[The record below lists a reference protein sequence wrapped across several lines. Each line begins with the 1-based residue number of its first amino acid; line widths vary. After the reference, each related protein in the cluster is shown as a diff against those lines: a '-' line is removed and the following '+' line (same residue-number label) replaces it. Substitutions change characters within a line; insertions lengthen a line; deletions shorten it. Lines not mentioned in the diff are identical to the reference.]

1 MEVNNRFHKCRLC
14 LKIGDFCSIFEKDD
28 SIKLSEMVMSFTN
41 VKIYEGD
48 GLTDRVCT
56 SCIENLSTA
65 YLFKLQCERIDG
77 LLRKFPDIQ
86 IDKPDDRQNYNDFY
100 NQEFHM
106 HTEYIKEE
114 SDDNLV
120 KAAHGQRDRAPLSP
134 CFEVSDETDSDVDS
148 IKCVYCN
155 QSYSNY
161 GAHTCHVTCTIEHND
176 LQRSSSNETLVA
188 TDVTPTKASKPL
200 SPIPNIPEYVNVSC
214 VLCDQMYV
222 QYDNYVTHLNKCTA
236 NVKLHHFVCPVCH
249 EMFTDKF
256 SYLEHLKVLHFS
268 ANDETWR
275 TCHDETLR
283 KGYDETWRTC
293 NDETLRKGCD
303 ETWRTCN
310 DESLRKDH
318 NETFRTSHDETFRS
332 SNDDSLRTPHDE
344 TFSDA
349 GTDCVDFAPIIV
361 KTRKPKAVRR
371 QIGWS
376 IEDIYQ
382 EIECQKVEQKP
393 TATSSPLKNFFSKL
407 GNESPSRQSS
417 PKKVS
422 FRKFIENGKAKTSV
436 YLPFKKYIE
445 NYKLRK
451 KANNYSPINAK
462 AQVTSRIQA
471 TFPEEI
477 SDSDYAS
484 PSGTSE
490 DSWKMKQN
498 LICACDK
505 KVFMLSEH
513 IHDRDRLVAM
523 VNELGGVVAENTK
536 MEMLATHF
544 VSVLPT
550 DTFSG
555 MMVCALATGKWLLH
569 ISFIYDSF
577 RCKKFLQ
584 ENMYEWVRHPKIVE
598 IDNTSVEVAKAA
610 VFWHVELHKDRSK
623 YPFEG
628 KQIVLIM
635 KKKYRQYYQM
645 IFKTLKAKPVTYDPR
660 TPGSCCSADYC
671 FVDMKIIE
679 RVKLRFFFHHKVPVF
694 PYQYIL
700 VYLLKRG
707 RVDDEQK
714 YLLQDC
720 TQINDKDFFLN
731 NTY

>member
-1 MEVNNRFHKCRLC
+1 MKEIHE
-14 LKIGDFCSIFEKDD
+14 D
-28 SIKLSEMVMSFTN
+28 
-41 VKIYEGD
+41 D
-48 GLTDRVCT
+48 GLSDRVCT

-65 YLFKLQCERIDG
+65 YLFKLQCERIDN
-77 LLRKFPDIQ
+77 LMRKFPDIQ
-86 IDKPDDRQNYNDFY
+86 IDKPDDKRDYNDLY

-114 SDDNLV
+114 NDDNLV
-120 KAAHGQRDRAPLSP
+120 KSAQVERDRAQLSP
-134 CFEVSDETDSDVDS
+134 CFETSDETDSDIDS

-155 QSYSNY
+155 ESYSNY
-161 GAHTCHVTCTIEHND
+161 GAHTCHVTCTIEHNQ

-188 TDVTPTKASKPL
+188 TDFTPTKISKPL
-200 SPIPNIPEYVNVSC
+200 SPIPDIPEYVNVSC
-214 VLCDQMYV
+214 VLCDQMFD
-222 QYDNYVTHLNKCTA
+222 QFDHYVTHLNKCTT

-249 EMFTDKF
+249 EMFTDKG
-256 SYLEHLKVLHFS
+256 SYLEHLKLLHFK
-268 ANDETWR
+268 T
-275 TCHDETLR
+275 
-283 KGYDETWRTC
+283 
-293 NDETLRKGCD
+293 
-303 ETWRTCN
+303 
-310 DESLRKDH
+310 H
-318 NETFRTSHDETFRS
+318 NET
-332 SNDDSLRTPHDE
+332 L
-344 TFSDA
+344 SDT
-349 GTDCVDFAPIIV
+349 GTDCVDFAPMIV
-361 KTRKPKAVRR
+361 KTSKPKAVRR

-382 EIECQKVEQKP
+382 EIECQKIEQKP

-407 GNESPSRQSS
+407 GNESSSRQST

-436 YLPFKKYIE
+436 YLPFKKYIQ
-445 NYKLRK
+445 NYKLKK
-451 KANNYSPINAK
+451 KANNYSPINTK

-471 TFPEEI
+471 IFPEEI
-477 SDSDYAS
+477 SDSDYNS
-484 PSGTSE
+484 PSGASE

-513 IHDRDRLVAM
+513 IHDRDRIVAM
-523 VNELGGVVAENTK
+523 INELGGVVAENTK

-544 VSVLPT
+544 VSVLPS

-569 ISFIYDSF
+569 ISFVYDSF

-584 ENMYEWVRHPKIVE
+584 TN
-598 IDNTSVEVAKAA
+598 N
-610 VFWHVELHKDRSK
+610 
-623 YPFEG
+623 
-628 KQIVLIM
+628 
-635 KKKYRQYYQM
+635 
-645 IFKTLKAKPVTYDPR
+645 R

-679 RVKLRFFFHHKVPVF
+679 RVKLRFFFHHNVPVF

-707 RVDDEQK
+707 RVDDEHK

-720 TQINDKDFFLN
+720 TKVNDKNFFLN

>member
-28 SIKLSEMVMSFTN
+28 TTKLSEMVMSFAN
-41 VKIYEGD
+41 VQIHEND
-48 GLTDRVCT
+48 GLSDRVCT

-65 YLFKLQCERIDG
+65 YLFKLQCERIDS

-86 IDKPDDRQNYNDFY
+86 IDKPDVNQDYNDLY

-114 SDDNLV
+114 NDDNLV
-120 KAAHGQRDRAPLSP
+120 KAGQVERVAAPLSP
-134 CFEVSDETDSDVDS
+134 CFETSDETDSDIDS

-161 GAHTCHVTCTIEHND
+161 GAHTCHVTCTIEHNE

-188 TDVTPTKASKPL
+188 TDYTPTKASKPL
-200 SPIPNIPEYVNVSC
+200 SPIPDIPEYVSVSC
-214 VLCDQMYV
+214 VLCDQMYDR
-222 QYDNYVTHLNKCTA
+222 YDDYVTHLNKCTT

-256 SYLEHLKVLHFS
+256 SYLEHLKILHF
-268 ANDETWR
+268 
-275 TCHDETLR
+275 
-283 KGYDETWRTC
+283 KM
-293 NDETLRKGCD
+293 
-303 ETWRTCN
+303 
-310 DESLRKDH
+310 
-318 NETFRTSHDETFRS
+318 
-332 SNDDSLRTPHDE
+332 HDE

-349 GTDCVDFAPIIV
+349 GTDCVDFAPMIV

-382 EIECQKVEQKP
+382 EIECQKIEPQP
-393 TATSSPLKNFFSKL
+393 TAASSPLKNFFSKL
-407 GNESPSRQSS
+407 GTESSSRQST

-436 YLPFKKYIE
+436 YLPFKKYIQ
-445 NYKLRK
+445 NYKLKK
-451 KANNYSPINAK
+451 KANNYSPINTK
-462 AQVTSRIQA
+462 TQVISRIQA
-471 TFPEEI
+471 TYPEEI

-513 IHDRDRLVAM
+513 IHDRDRIVAM
-523 VNELGGVVAENTK
+523 INELGGVVAENTK

-544 VSVLPT
+544 VSVLPS

-569 ISFIYDSF
+569 ISFVYDSF

-584 ENMYEWVRHPKIVE
+584 ENMYEWMRNPKIVE
-598 IDNTSVEVAKAA
+598 IDNTSVEVTKAA
-610 VFWHVELHKDRSK
+610 VYWHMQLHEQGAK

-679 RVKLRFFFHHKVPVF
+679 RVKLRFFFHHNVPVF

-707 RVDDEQK
+707 HVEDEHK

-720 TQINDKDFFLN
+720 TKVNDKNFFLN